1 MTKPFILILAITI
14 ILGGSIG
21 GAFVG
26 GIAVGKNQGDD
37 TVTPVSA
44 ATGGQDSQ
52 LNQTGLG
59 LPDRDQ
65 LRQRI
70 QSGDLSQQDFEQL
83 RQRFASGDL
92 SQEELARLREGF
104 TSGGT
109 GQQDLGQAPRQGQGG
124 AFGGGAFGGT
134 GGRGF
139 AGRTGAIE
147 QVEGNT
153 LTVSTEEGTLQAII
167 GADTTIQLF
176 TEATLADL
184 TEGMRVTVIGQEG
197 EDGTVQ
203 ALSIIVV
210 PEGQEGLFGGGFTPR
225 GGR

>member
-26 GIAVGKNQGDD
+26 GIAVGKNQGED

-52 LNQTGLG
+52 INQAGLG

-70 QSGDLSQQDFEQL
+70 QSGDLSQQDIEQL
-83 RQRFASGDL
+83 RQSFASGDL
-92 SQEELARLREGF
+92 SQEELARLREAF

-109 GQQDLGQAPRQGQGG
+109 GQPDLGQAPRQGQGG
-124 AFGGGAFGGT
+124 AFGGA

-176 TEATLADL
+176 TEATLAEL
-184 TEGMRVTVIGQEG
+184 TEGMRVTVVGQPG

-225 GGR
+225 GDR

>member
-26 GIAVGKNQGDD
+26 GIAVGKNQGED

-52 LNQTGLG
+52 INQAGLG

-65 LRQRI
+65 LRRRI
-70 QSGDLSQQDFEQL
+70 QSGDLSQQDIEQL
-83 RQRFASGDL
+83 RQSFASGDL

-109 GQQDLGQAPRQGQGG
+109 GQPDLGQAPRQGQGG
-124 AFGGGAFGGT
+124 AFGGGAVGGA

-139 AGRTGAIE
+139 AGRTGASE
-147 QVEGNT
+147 EVEGDT
-153 LTVSTEEGTLQAII
+153 LTVSAEEGTLPAIKC
-167 GADTTIQLF
+167 ADPP
-176 TEATLADL
+176 
-184 TEGMRVTVIGQEG
+184 MR
-197 EDGTVQ
+197 
-203 ALSIIVV
+203 SV
-210 PEGQEGLFGGGFTPR
+210 P
-225 GGR
+225 

>member
-1 MTKPFILILAITI
+1 MTKPFLIILAITL

-26 GIAVGKNQGDD
+26 GVALGKTQGED
-37 TVTPVSA
+37 PVASGLA

-52 LNQTGLG
+52 LNQGGLG
-59 LPDRDQ
+59 LPERDQ
-65 LRQRI
+65 LRQGI
-70 QSGDLSQQDFEQL
+70 QSGDLSLQDIEQL
-83 RQRFASGDL
+83 RQRFASGEL

-109 GQQDLGQAPRQGQGG
+109 GQQDLGQESRQFQGG
-124 AFGGGAFGGT
+124 AFGAA

-139 AGRTGAIE
+139 PGRTGAIQ

-153 LTVSTEEGTLQAII
+153 LTLSTEEGTVQAII
-167 GADTTIQLF
+167 GADTNIQLF
-176 TEATLADL
+176 TEAALADL
-184 TEGMRVTVIGQEG
+184 TEGMRVTLIGQAG

-210 PEGQEGLFGGGFTPR
+210 PEGQEGIFGGGFTPR

>member
-26 GIAVGKNQGDD
+26 GIAVGKNQGED

-52 LNQTGLG
+52 INQAGLG

-70 QSGDLSQQDFEQL
+70 QSGDLSQQDIEQL
-83 RQRFASGDL
+83 RQSFASGDL

-109 GQQDLGQAPRQGQGG
+109 GQPDLGKAPRQGQGG
-124 AFGGGAFGGT
+124 AFGGA

-176 TEATLADL
+176 TEATLAEL
-184 TEGMRVTVIGQEG
+184 TEGMRVTVVGQPG

-225 GGR
+225 GDR

>member
-26 GIAVGKNQGDD
+26 GIAVGKNQGED

-52 LNQTGLG
+52 INQARLG
-59 LPDRDQ
+59 LPDRDR

-70 QSGDLSQQDFEQL
+70 QSGDLSQQDIEQL
-83 RQRFASGDL
+83 RQSFASGDL

-109 GQQDLGQAPRQGQGG
+109 GQPDLGQAPRQGQGG
-124 AFGGGAFGGT
+124 AFGGA

-176 TEATLADL
+176 TEATLAEL
-184 TEGMRVTVIGQEG
+184 TEGMRVTVVGQPG

-225 GGR
+225 GDR

>member
-26 GIAVGKNQGDD
+26 GIAVGKNQGED

-44 ATGGQDSQ
+44 ATGDQDSQ
-52 LNQTGLG
+52 INQAGLG

-70 QSGDLSQQDFEQL
+70 QSGDLSQQDIEQF
-83 RQRFASGDL
+83 RQSFASGNL
-92 SQEELARLREGF
+92 SQEELARLREAF

-109 GQQDLGQAPRQGQGG
+109 GQPDLGQAPRQGQGG
-124 AFGGGAFGGT
+124 AFGGA

-176 TEATLADL
+176 TEATLAEL
-184 TEGMRVTVIGQEG
+184 TEGMRVTVVGQPG

-225 GGR
+225 GDR

>member
-1 MTKPFILILAITI
+1 M
-14 ILGGSIG
+14 
-21 GAFVG
+21 
-26 GIAVGKNQGDD
+26 
-37 TVTPVSA
+37 
-44 ATGGQDSQ
+44 
-52 LNQTGLG
+52 G

-70 QSGDLSQQDFEQL
+70 QSGDLSQQDIEQL
-83 RQRFASGDL
+83 RQSFASGDL
-92 SQEELARLREGF
+92 SQEELARLREAF

-109 GQQDLGQAPRQGQGG
+109 GQPDLGQAPRQGQGG
-124 AFGGGAFGGT
+124 AFGGA

-176 TEATLADL
+176 TEATLAEL
-184 TEGMRVTVIGQEG
+184 TEGMRVTVVGQPG

-225 GGR
+225 GDR

>member
-26 GIAVGKNQGDD
+26 GIAVGKNQGED

-52 LNQTGLG
+52 INQAGLG

-70 QSGDLSQQDFEQL
+70 QSGDLSQQDIEQL
-83 RQRFASGDL
+83 RQSFASGDL

-109 GQQDLGQAPRQGQGG
+109 GQPDLGKAPRQGQGG
-124 AFGGGAFGGT
+124 AFGGA

-153 LTVSTEEGTLQAII
+153 LTVSTEGGTLQAII

-176 TEATLADL
+176 TEATLAEL
-184 TEGMRVTVIGQEG
+184 TEGMRVTVVGQPG

-225 GGR
+225 GDR

>member
-26 GIAVGKNQGDD
+26 GIAVGKNQGED

-52 LNQTGLG
+52 INQAGLG

-70 QSGDLSQQDFEQL
+70 QSGDLSQQDIEQL
-83 RQRFASGDL
+83 RQSFASGDL

-109 GQQDLGQAPRQGQGG
+109 GQPDLGQAPRQGQGG
-124 AFGGGAFGGT
+124 AFGGA

-176 TEATLADL
+176 TEATLAEL
-184 TEGMRVTVIGQEG
+184 TEGMRVTVVGQPG

-225 GGR
+225 GDR